1 MAVISNALFDLP
13 SHISTDEYLV
23 VLLNATR
30 FDRLLRKDDLLD
42 EGVAAVFGLAGEQA
56 ELLSLSFQAEKFTPA
71 QVTAWLADRKFSS
84 PVAGPI
90 RRSWRH

>member
-1 MAVISNALFDLP
+1 MAVTTSAPVYLP
-13 SHISTDEYLV
+13 PTASTDEHLV
-23 VLLNATR
+23 VLANAGQ
-30 FDRLLRKDDLLD
+30 FDRLVRKDDMLD
-42 EGVAAVFGLAGEQA
+42 EGVAAVFGLAGDEA

-71 QVTAWLADRKFSS
+71 QVTAWLADRRFSS